1 MTIWLV
7 PGIMFGVG
15 IARTLNLLHMIRM
28 QLIDAIRKLVGD
40 DVGAI
45 EEDLMRDVFLTKA
58 SAVDTVP
65 GGDWRRSTSFIA
77 SSC

>member
-7 PGIMFGVG
+7 PSIIMFGVG
-15 IARTLNLLHMIRM
+15 IATTLNLLHMIRT

-45 EEDLMRDVFLTKA
+45 EEDFMRDVFLTKA
-58 SAVDTVP
+58 VNTVP
-65 GGDWRRSTSFIA
+65 GED
-77 SSC
+77 

>member
-7 PGIMFGVG
+7 PAIVMFGVG

-28 QLIDAIRKLVGD
+28 QLMVAIRKLVGD

-45 EEDLMRDVFLTKA
+45 EEDFMRDVFLTKT
-58 SAVDTVP
+58 VDTVP
-65 GGDWRRSTSFIA
+65 GED
-77 SSC
+77 

>member
-7 PGIMFGVG
+7 PGIIMFGVG

-28 QLIDAIRKLVGD
+28 QLMVAIRKLVGD

-45 EEDLMRDVFLTKA
+45 EEDFMRDVFLTK
-58 SAVDTVP
+58 AVDTVP

-77 SSC
+77 SSY